1 VKTAL
6 ISDIHGNA
14 VALDAVLEDLDA
26 DLVVC
31 LGDAVQGGPQPTEV
45 LDRLRELGWPVVLG
59 NADASL
65 LDPHAG
71 PEQFREVRDWTV
83 SQLSPDRLD
92 QIRGFAPRLNVEV
105 GDQRLLAFHGG
116 PDDYDQI
123 LLPWTPVEDLHAAF
137 DPYPAD
143 LYAGG
148 HTHQQFVRRVGEAQF
163 VNPGSVG
170 LSWDWDRRSSAELGI
185 DHFACYAVIAERSIE
200 FRRVPFALE
209 PLLRLYRE
217 REVPGADAT
226 IAEWTR

>member
-14 VALDAVLEDLDA
+14 VALDAVLAELDA
-26 DLVVC
+26 DQVVC

-45 LDRLRELGWPVVLG
+45 LDRLRDLGWPVVLG
-59 NADASL
+59 NADAFL
-65 LDPHAG
+65 LDPDAG
-71 PEQFREVRDWTV
+71 PERFREVNDWTV
-83 SQLSPDRLD
+83 SQLAPGHLD
-92 QIRGFAPRLNVEV
+92 QIRSFVPRLNVEI

-123 LLPWTPVEDLHAAF
+123 LLPWTPIDELQAAF

-148 HTHQQFVRRVGEAQF
+148 HTHQQFVRRVGDAQF

-170 LSWDWDRRSSAELGI
+170 LSWDWDRRSNDELGV
-185 DHFACYAVIAERSIE
+185 DRYACYAVLEERSIE
-200 FRRVPFALE
+200 FRRVPFDVE
-209 PLLRLYRE
+209 PLLQLYRE
-217 REVPGADAT
+217 REVPGAEAT